1 MWATWRGQRGDTPL
15 YRYRLPAVGSRI
27 LFVDGD
33 QRGLLITCR
42 NSLEQGAA
50 DASCPAEVMIDGAI
64 HDYVNDLLVIYS
76 MQ

>member
-1 MWATWRGQRGDTPL
+1 M
-15 YRYRLPAVGSRI
+15 

-42 NSLEQGAA
+42 NSLAQGAA

-64 HDYVNDLLVIYS
+64 HDYVNDL
-76 MQ
+76 